1 NPLPVELVSFS
12 IAAVDEGVKLKW
24 QTASEVDNAGFILS
38 RSRFRDGGF
47 EEIASY
53 RTHDALVGKGTS
65 STGGTY
71 EFIDR
76 ARLVPGE
83 TYFYKLEDV
92 DYNGVIYTT
101 EIKEFT
107 MPKEYSLS
115 QNYPNPF
122 NPTTTIEFNL
132 RFPGR
137 TVLEIYNLLGQ
148 KVMTV
153 VDADLAA
160 GSYRYQ
166 VNLSNLA
173 SGMYLYRL
181 RSRDFVATKK
191 MLLMK

>member
-1 NPLPVELVSFS
+1 
-12 IAAVDEGVKLKW
+12 
-24 QTASEVDNAGFILS
+24 
-38 RSRFRDGGF
+38 
-47 EEIASY
+47 
-53 RTHDALVGKGTS
+53 
-65 STGGTY
+65 
-71 EFIDR
+71 
-76 ARLVPGE
+76 
-83 TYFYKLEDV
+83 
-92 DYNGVIYTT
+92 
-101 EIKEFT
+101 
-107 MPKEYSLS
+107 
-115 QNYPNPF
+115 
-122 NPTTTIEFNL
+122 
-132 RFPGR
+132 PGR